1 LFAIITGKL
10 QEAVMSEDQL
20 AQVKAIA
27 TQIARHEVMLHEI
40 RFTLSGVVVGAVAAL
55 VWLAAAGKL

>member
-1 LFAIITGKL
+1 
-10 QEAVMSEDQL
+10 MSDDQL

-55 VWLAAAGKL
+55 AWLAAAGRL

>member
-1 LFAIITGKL
+1 
-10 QEAVMSEDQL
+10 MSDDQL
-20 AQVKAIA
+20 SQVKAIA

-40 RFTLSGVVVGAVAAL
+40 RFTLSGVVLGTVAAL